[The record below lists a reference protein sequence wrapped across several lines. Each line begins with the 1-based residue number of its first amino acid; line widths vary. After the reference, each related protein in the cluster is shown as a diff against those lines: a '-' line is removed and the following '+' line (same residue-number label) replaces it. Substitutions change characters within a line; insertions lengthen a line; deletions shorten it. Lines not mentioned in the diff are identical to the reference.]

1 MNLRFS
7 FNNFQFNI
15 IQQMT
20 QSPHLQNGEA
30 SVLWDSEKWVIEVK
44 SLEQY
49 LAYSKCSVNLLL
61 LTLLL
66 LLIADE
72 RWNLETVKHLT

>member
-1 MNLRFS
+1 MNLHFS

-15 IQQMT
+15 TQQMT
-20 QSPHLQNGEA
+20 PSPHLQNGEA

-49 LAYSKCSVNLLL
+49 LAHSKCSVSLLL
-61 LTLLL
+61 LALLL

-72 RWNLETVKHLT
+72 R